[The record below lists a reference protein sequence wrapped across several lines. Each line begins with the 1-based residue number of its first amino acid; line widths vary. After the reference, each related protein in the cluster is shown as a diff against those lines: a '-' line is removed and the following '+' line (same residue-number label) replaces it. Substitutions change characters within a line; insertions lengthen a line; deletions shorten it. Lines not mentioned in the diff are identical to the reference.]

1 MHVNSIALRIIET
14 NTHMHTHLM
23 ALRLGLPDEPVPER

>member
-14 NTHMHTHLM
+14 NTHTHTHLM